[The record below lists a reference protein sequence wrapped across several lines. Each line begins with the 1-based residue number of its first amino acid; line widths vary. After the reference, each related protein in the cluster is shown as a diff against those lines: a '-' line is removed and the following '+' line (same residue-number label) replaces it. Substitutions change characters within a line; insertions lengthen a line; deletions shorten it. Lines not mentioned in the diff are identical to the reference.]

1 MGWGRLNIFGG
12 MFGYIRNFW
21 NTRVKSPHM
30 KLKEQANTLNNK
42 NLARDLEGEAED
54 SNDPDIFMIL
64 GEIFLIGNPKIG
76 IERDVDKGKI
86 IIKCN

>member
-1 MGWGRLNIFGG
+1 
-12 MFGYIRNFW
+12 
-21 NTRVKSPHM
+21 M